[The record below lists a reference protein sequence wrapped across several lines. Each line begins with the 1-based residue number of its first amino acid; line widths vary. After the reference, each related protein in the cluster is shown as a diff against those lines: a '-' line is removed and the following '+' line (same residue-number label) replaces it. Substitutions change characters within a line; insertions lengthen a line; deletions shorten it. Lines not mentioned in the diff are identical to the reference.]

1 MTNDHPWGLSQ
12 SIDRAYCAWIY
23 LGTVWSG
30 NYDRNLGTMDRKQDP
45 QKVQAAE
52 ARLAKING
60 EH

>member
-30 NYDRNLGTMDRKQDP
+30 NYDRNLDTMDRKQDP

-52 ARLAKING
+52 A
-60 EH
+60 